1 MTNSQSMG
9 SILAMAFLLVTMA
22 FQATS
27 RTLNDP
33 TMLARHEQ
41 WMARHGRVYTDEK
54 EKQIR
59 FEIFK
64 NNVALVE
71 AHNKG
76 LDKGYTLEVNK
87 FADLTNEEF
96 RASHHGYKKQSP
108 ASEASGVFRY
118 ANVSAVSDEV
128 DWRKE
133 GAVTPV
139 KDQGECGESTSFLI
153 EL

>member
-1 MTNSQSMG
+1 MG
-9 SILAMAFLLVTMA
+9 LILAMALLLVTMG

-59 FEIFK
+59 FEIFM

-71 AHNKG
+71 AHNGG
-76 LDKGYTLEVNK
+76 LDQGYTLEVNK

-108 ASEASGVFRY
+108 AREASGVFRY
-118 ANVSAVSDEV
+118 GNVSA
-128 DWRKE
+128 
-133 GAVTPV
+133 
-139 KDQGECGESTSFLI
+139 
-153 EL
+153 